1 MNPTNLDAFTK
12 EVQQLVIVPMT
23 LQNDEVVVVTINQE
37 NPKWIDITLS
47 WPLLTFSRMYLI
59 DNNTAQ
65 SIAEKFQNEL
75 FHYLYDVYKET
86 MMK

>member
-1 MNPTNLDAFTK
+1 MNPTNLDTFTK
-12 EVQQLVIVPMT
+12 EVQQLVIAPMT

-37 NPKWIDITLS
+37 NPEWIDITLPE
-47 WPLLTFSRMYLI
+47 PLLTFSRMYLI

-65 SIAEKFQNEL
+65 SISEKFQNEL

>member
-1 MNPTNLDAFTK
+1 MNSTNLDAFTK

-37 NPKWIDITLS
+37 NPEWIDITLS
-47 WPLLTFSRMYLI
+47 GPLLTFSRMYLI

-65 SIAEKFQNEL
+65 SISEKFQNEL
-75 FHYLYDVYKET
+75 FHYLYGVYKET